1 MSLDVLIGCEFSGT
15 VREAFRA
22 LGHNAYSC
30 DLLPDDNESVYHVQR
45 DIIGLLREVQWDI
58 AVLHPPCTALA
69 VSGNRHYGNGMP
81 KHQERLDAVQWTQ
94 ELWETALEHINH
106 VALENPVGVLPRL
119 SSLPK
124 PTYIQP
130 YKFGHKEQKK
140 TGLFLHNLPPLETTD
155 DVYEEMMKLTIQE
168 RQRIHYLPPS
178 KDRWKI
184 RSTTYT
190 GVAQAMA
197 LQWSTY
203 VEENAND

>member
-15 VREAFRA
+15 VRETFRD

-30 DLLPDDNESVYHVQR
+30 DLLPDNDRFHMQMDVLEAIKVRNQWSL
-45 DIIGLLREVQWDI
+45 II
-58 AVLHPPCTALA
+58 LHPPCTALC
-69 VSGNRHYGNGMP
+69 VSGNRHYGNGMT

-94 ELWETALEHINH
+94 ELWETALEHSNH

-124 PTYIQP
+124 PSYIQP
-130 YKFGHKEQKK
+130 YQFGHMEQKK
-140 TGLFLHNLPPLETTD
+140 TGLTLETTD

-178 KDRWKI
+178 RDRWKI

-190 GVAQAMA
+190 GVAHAMA
-197 LQWSTY
+197 VQWSAY
-203 VEENAND
+203 VEEQR

>member
-1 MSLDVLIGCEFSGT
+1 MSLNVLIGCEFSGT

-30 DLLPDDNESVYHVQR
+30 DLLPDDNDSVYHMEWDVL
-45 DIIGLLREVQWDI
+45 DAITDWQWDI
-58 AVLHPPCTALA
+58 IILHPPCTALA
-69 VSGNRHYGNGMP
+69 VSGNRHYGTGML
-81 KHQERLDAVQWTQ
+81 KYQERLDAVRWTQ
-94 ELWETALEHINH
+94 ELWETAIEYSGH

-124 PTYIQP
+124 PSYIQP
-130 YKFGHKEQKK
+130 YQFGHKEQKK
-140 TGLFLHNLPPLETTD
+140 TGLTLHNLPALETTD

-190 GVAQAMA
+190 GVAEAMA
-197 LQWSTY
+197 LQWSAY
-203 VEENAND
+203 VEEQR